1 MIVKLEFI
9 RQVST
14 EHEFI
19 QIKKNKKFSL
29 PVKNSILNSFAFF
42 IIIEMKLVW
51 FNFFLFWSFKS

>member
-42 IIIEMKLVW
+42 FIIEMKLV
-51 FNFFLFWSFKS
+51 